1 MEIAEYEKMYEFE
14 KNIRGGLGKMRLNK
28 KWRMIN
34 MFALTL
40 VMICIIFGAVGQI
53 LMKSG
58 MAQIGEINDLEGFI
72 NLNTIF
78 YIITNAYVLSGL
90 LLYAVSAFLW
100 LGALSIL
107 DVSYM
112 YPLLSLAYVI
122 TAMFAFV
129 LLKENITLFR
139 WVGIALVVAGGFLIT
154 RS

>member
-1 MEIAEYEKMYEFE
+1 
-14 KNIRGGLGKMRLNK
+14 
-28 KWRMIN
+28 

-40 VMICIIFGAVGQI
+40 VMICIVFGAVGQI
-53 LMKSG
+53 LMKSS

-78 YIITNAYVLSGL
+78 YIITNVYVLSGL

>member
-1 MEIAEYEKMYEFE
+1 
-14 KNIRGGLGKMRLNK
+14 
-28 KWRMIN
+28 

-40 VMICIIFGAVGQI
+40 VMICIVFGAIGQI

-58 MAQIGEINDLEGFI
+58 MAQIDEIKSIGGFI

-78 YIITNAYVLSGL
+78 HIITNVYVLFGL

-100 LGALSIL
+100 LAALSTL

-112 YPLLSLAYVI
+112 YPLLSLAYVM
-122 TAMFAFV
+122 TAILAFV
-129 LLKENITLFR
+129 FLKENITLFR
-139 WVGIALVVAGGFLIT
+139 WVGIALVVAGCFLII

>member
-1 MEIAEYEKMYEFE
+1 
-14 KNIRGGLGKMRLNK
+14 
-28 KWRMIN
+28 
-34 MFALTL
+34 
-40 VMICIIFGAVGQI
+40 
-53 LMKSG
+53 MKSG

-78 YIITNAYVLSGL
+78 YIITNVYVLSGL

>member
-1 MEIAEYEKMYEFE
+1 MI
-14 KNIRGGLGKMRLNK
+14 

-40 VMICIIFGAVGQI
+40 VMICIVFGAIGQI

-58 MAQIGEINDLEGFI
+58 MAQIGEIQDIGGFI

-78 YIITNAYVLSGL
+78 HILTNVYVLFGL

-100 LGALSIL
+100 LGALSTL

-122 TAMFAFV
+122 TAILAFV
-129 LLKENITLFR
+129 FLKENITLIR
-139 WVGIALVVAGGFLIT
+139 WVGIALVVAGCFLIVRT
-154 RS
+154 